1 MAKKQRHAQKQ
12 KRKQQQAVKQ
22 KSAQQKPPA
31 ETPPVAQPGS
41 QAQPN
46 GAVPPPLLHSA
57 PAKPHAVAPAADP
70 ATQQQGKQ
78 MGTVV
83 GLNNLGNT
91 CFFNSA
97 VQASVCQWSRVQT
110 RSQQLL
116 SCSYLAGMPLSD
128 VRIAY
133 MQVLTAASA
142 VVNQF
147 LQPGKRGP
155 LGQGLHEIVKAA
167 YGTCSTPCTTSTM
180 AVKHIKS
187 AVRLMGCILARTPCR
202 GLHGSG
208 SGEGQEAHEAQ

>member
-22 KSAQQKPPA
+22 KSAQQKLPA
-31 ETPPVAQPGS
+31 ETPPATQPGS

-46 GAVPPPLLHSA
+46 GGLPPPSRHSA
-57 PAKPHAVAPAADP
+57 PAKPHAVAPAAD
-70 ATQQQGKQ
+70 AFAQQQGKQ

-97 VQASVCQWSRVQT
+97 VQASVCQWCCVQT

-116 SCSYLAGMPLSD
+116 FCLVGVPLSD
-128 VRIAY
+128 VCIAY

-142 VVNQF
+142 VVDQF

-167 YGTCSTPCTTSTM
+167 YGRCSTPCTTSTM
-180 AVKHIKS
+180 AVRHINP
-187 AVRLMGCILARTPCR
+187 AVSLMGCILAGRPR
-202 GLHGSG
+202 RRLHGGG
-208 SGEGQEAHEAQ
+208 SGEGQEAHEAE